1 MAFSMKCYKCLLLGP
16 ASVNS
21 HYVFLLKMIGRSVC
35 SCLSGIP
42 QDCVGADT
50 MQSLPFSFPELPSH
64 LFSLRLS
71 KLEDISTILRIF
83 STHFLSLAIFLE
95 NEDRS
100 FSFYSPGFKNY
111 SQNFTIWLK
120 INRTAVV
127 HRRGKTP

>member
-1 MAFSMKCYKCLLLGP
+1 MKCYKCLLLGP

-95 NEDRS
+95 NEDHIKSYTAGYLWSSLTIHIVYSHS
-100 FSFYSPGFKNY
+100 FCCGLVNVFDYVALP
-111 SQNFTIWLK
+111 
-120 INRTAVV
+120 
-127 HRRGKTP
+127 